1 MSDVLAQLKAHLDK
15 DPQIAENVF
24 VAPGAV
30 VIGDVVLKKNSSVWF
45 NAVLRGDLARIE
57 VGEHTSVQDNVVM
70 HIANDGPCIV
80 GNHVTIGHSAVIHAC
95 TVGDEC
101 LIGMGA
107 VILDG
112 AVIGKQSIVGAGALV
127 TQGSVFPEG
136 SMILGSPAKLTRP
149 LTAEE
154 RTWIKSLADKYTEV
168 SAYYRSKAVK

>member
-101 LIGMGA
+101 FDWDGGSHSGRCRDWKTIDCGGRSLGHSGFRVSRGQHDPGIPGKIDPPAHRRGA
-107 VILDG
+107 HLDQEPG
-112 AVIGKQSIVGAGALV
+112 
-127 TQGSVFPEG
+127 
-136 SMILGSPAKLTRP
+136 R
-149 LTAEE
+149 
-154 RTWIKSLADKYTEV
+154 
-168 SAYYRSKAVK
+168 